1 MDMGKKIIL
10 SEEQYSKLVRV
21 IKENINMG
29 ELQSDS
35 DSRMMS
41 IINTLKGTINDIPNS
56 WTSKKRESFIYD
68 TLLGLP
74 FLESAQDYL
83 TDKNFK
89 QKLKSIYFGNDPHLF
104 TISDLEAIDPE
115 IDSSKIYI
123 LHEPFGSKSSPDFL
137 FITSKGLIGLE
148 DKSSKN
154 QKISFNTGTPGGNKV
169 IMYYDRKNGTINLLT
184 GKQWGWD
191 ESIENE
197 FKKFT
202 KDIRVYAKREF
213 ERRFGDKIKNMEF
226 YARPMLVDKNK
237 VKDIVDKTEQDVV
250 NLFKKLI

>member
-1 MDMGKKIIL
+1 MGKKIII
-10 SEEQYSKLVRV
+10 SESQFIKLGRF
-21 IKENINMG
+21 INEDINMG

-35 DSRMMS
+35 DSRMIS
-41 IINTLKGTINDIPNS
+41 IISTLKGTLNDIPNS
-56 WTSKKRESFIYD
+56 WNSKRRESFIYE

-74 FLESAQDYL
+74 FLKSGNDYL
-83 TDKNFK
+83 KNKIIK
-89 QKLKSIYFGNDPHLF
+89 QKLKSTYFGNNPHLF
-104 TISDLEAIDPE
+104 TISDLEQIDPE
-115 IDSSKIYI
+115 IDLSKIYV

-137 FITSKGLIGLE
+137 FITSKGLVGLE

-202 KDIRVYAKREF
+202 KDIRIYAKQEF

-226 YARPMLVDKNK
+226 YARPMLIDKNK

-250 NLFKKLI
+250 DLFRRLI

>member
-1 MDMGKKIIL
+1 MGKKIIL
-10 SEEQYSKLVRV
+10 SEKQCVKFASFINED
-21 IKENINMG
+21 INMG

-41 IINTLKGTINDIPNS
+41 IITTLKGTINDIPNS
-56 WTSKKRESFIYD
+56 WNSKKRESFIYD

-74 FLESAQDYL
+74 FLESGQDYL
-83 TDKNFK
+83 NNKSLK
-89 QKLKSIYFGNDPHLF
+89 QKLKSTYFGNDPHLF
-104 TISDLEAIDPE
+104 TISDLESIDPE
-115 IDSSKIYI
+115 MDPSKIYVI
-123 LHEPFGSKSSPDFL
+123 HEPFGSKLSPDFL
-137 FITSKGLIGLE
+137 FITSRGLIGLE

-191 ESIENE
+191 ESIEND

-202 KDIRVYAKREF
+202 KDIKIYAKQEF

-226 YARPMLVDKNK
+226 YARPMLVDKNN
-237 VKDIVDKTEQDVV
+237 VKDIVDKAEQDVV
-250 NLFKKLI
+250 DLFRKLI

>member
-1 MDMGKKIIL
+1 MGKKIIL
-10 SEEQYSKLVRV
+10 SEEQCVKFASF
-21 IKENINMG
+21 INEDINMG

-41 IINTLKGTINDIPNS
+41 IIATLKGTINDIPNS
-56 WTSKKRESFIYD
+56 WNSKKRESFIYD

-74 FLESAQDYL
+74 FLESGQDYL
-83 TDKNFK
+83 NNKSLK
-89 QKLKSIYFGNDPHLF
+89 QKLKSTYFGNDPHLF
-104 TISDLEAIDPE
+104 TISDLESIDPE
-115 IDSSKIYI
+115 IDPSKIYVI
-123 LHEPFGSKSSPDFL
+123 HEPFGSKLSPDFL
-137 FITSKGLIGLE
+137 FITSRGLIGLE

-191 ESIENE
+191 ESIEND

-202 KDIRVYAKREF
+202 KDIKIYAKQEF

-226 YARPMLVDKNK
+226 YARPMLVDKNN
-237 VKDIVDKTEQDVV
+237 VKDIVDKAEQDVV
-250 NLFKKLI
+250 DLFRKLI

>member
-1 MDMGKKIIL
+1 MGKKIII
-10 SEEQYSKLVRV
+10 SESQFIKLGGF
-21 IKENINMG
+21 IIENINMS

-35 DSRMMS
+35 DSRMIS
-41 IINTLKGTINDIPNS
+41 IISTLKGTLNDIPNS
-56 WTSKKRESFIYD
+56 WNSKRRESFIYE

-74 FLESAQDYL
+74 FLKSANDYL
-83 TDKNFK
+83 KNKIIK
-89 QKLKSIYFGNDPHLF
+89 QKLKSTYFGNNPHLF
-104 TISDLEAIDPE
+104 TISDLEQIDPE
-115 IDSSKIYI
+115 IDFSKIYV

-137 FITSKGLIGLE
+137 FITSKGLVGLE

-202 KDIRVYAKREF
+202 KDIRIYAKQEF

-226 YARPMLVDKNK
+226 YARPMLIDKNK

-250 NLFKKLI
+250 DLFRRLI

>member
-1 MDMGKKIIL
+1 M
-10 SEEQYSKLVRV
+10 
-21 IKENINMG
+21 N

-41 IINTLKGTINDIPNS
+41 IIATLKDTINDIPNT
-56 WTSKKRESFIYD
+56 WTSKERESFIYD
-68 TLLGLP
+68 TLLSLP
-74 FLESAQDYL
+74 FIEIVQDKIL
-83 TDKNFK
+83 NKNFK
-89 QKLKSIYFGNDPHLF
+89 QKLKSVYFGNDPHLF

-115 IDSSKIYI
+115 IDPSKIYI
-123 LHEPFGSKSSPDFL
+123 LHEPFGSKLSPDFL

-154 QKISFNTGTPGGNKV
+154 QKITFNTGTPGGNKI

-197 FKKFT
+197 FRKFT
-202 KDIRVYAKREF
+202 KDIKNYAKQEF
-213 ERRFGDKIKNMEF
+213 ERRFGHKIKNMEF
-226 YARPMLVDKNK
+226 YARPMLVDKNN
-237 VKDIVDKTEQDVV
+237 VKDIVDNAEQDVV
-250 NLFKKLI
+250 DLFKKLI

>member
-1 MDMGKKIIL
+1 MGKKIIL
-10 SEEQYSKLVRV
+10 SEEQCVKFASF
-21 IKENINMG
+21 INEDINMG

-41 IINTLKGTINDIPNS
+41 IIATLKGTINDIPNS
-56 WTSKKRESFIYD
+56 WNSKKRESFIYD

-74 FLESAQDYL
+74 FLESGQDYL
-83 TDKNFK
+83 NNKSLK
-89 QKLKSIYFGNDPHLF
+89 QKLKSTYFGNDPHLF
-104 TISDLEAIDPE
+104 TISDLESIDPE
-115 IDSSKIYI
+115 IDPSKIYI
-123 LHEPFGSKSSPDFL
+123 IHEPFGSKLSPDFL
-137 FITSKGLIGLE
+137 FITPKGLIGLE

-191 ESIENE
+191 ESIEND

-202 KDIRVYAKREF
+202 KDIKIYAKQEF

-226 YARPMLVDKNK
+226 YARPMLVDKNN
-237 VKDIVDKTEQDVV
+237 VKDIVDKAEQDVV
-250 NLFKKLI
+250 DLFRKLI

>member
-21 IKENINMG
+21 IKENINMN

-41 IINTLKGTINDIPNS
+41 IIATLKDTINDIPNT
-56 WTSKKRESFIYD
+56 WTSKERESFIYD
-68 TLLGLP
+68 TLLSLP
-74 FLESAQDYL
+74 FIEIVQDKIL
-83 TDKNFK
+83 NKNFK
-89 QKLKSIYFGNDPHLF
+89 QKLKSVYFGNDPHLF

-115 IDSSKIYI
+115 IDPSKIYI
-123 LHEPFGSKSSPDFL
+123 LHEPFGSKLSPDFL

-154 QKISFNTGTPGGNKV
+154 QKITFNTGTPGGNKI

-197 FKKFT
+197 FRKFT
-202 KDIRVYAKREF
+202 KDIKNYAKQEF
-213 ERRFGDKIKNMEF
+213 ERRFGHKIKNMEF
-226 YARPMLVDKNK
+226 YARPMLVDKNN
-237 VKDIVDKTEQDVV
+237 VKDIVDNAEQDVV
-250 NLFKKLI
+250 DLFKKLI